1 MSNKIGIVVVGV
13 GRWGVHLVRQFSQNA
28 RTKVVAIVDRK
39 PEKLPA
45 VQQQF
50 NLNLSS
56 VVLAK
61 DWSEVRE
68 LPAIQAVAIA
78 TPASTHYSLI
88 KDALNQGYHVLAEKP
103 LTLDPEECLELCR
116 LAEQKQRQLMVDHT
130 YLFHPAVQRG
140 KEAIAALGKL
150 RYGYATRTHLGPV
163 RSDVDALWDLAIHDI
178 CIFNFWLGE
187 TPIQVQATGK
197 IWLQPSSDAANS
209 NNPQEMT
216 TKNQLFPQGLA
227 DFVTVTLTYP
237 SGFEARIHLC
247 WCNPDKQRRL
257 CVVGSQGTLIFDEM
271 SPNAPLMI
279 QHGFLEQNNE
289 LWQPVGQTSEVIAV
303 PPGEPLRLVCD
314 RFLELIINPTQ
325 PSKNQAIS
333 SGWLGAELVQLITA
347 LSQSLNQGG
356 IPIKIPG

>member
-1 MSNKIGIVVVGV
+1 MSKKIGIVVVGV
-13 GRWGVHLVRQFSQNA
+13 GRWGVHFVRQFSQN
-28 RTKVVAIVDRK
+28 TQTNLVAIVDRNQK
-39 PEKLPA
+39 KLPE

-50 NLNLSS
+50 NLDLSS

-68 LPAIQAVAIA
+68 LPGIQAVVIA

-103 LTLDPEECLELCR
+103 LTLDPEECLELCQ

-197 IWLQPSSDAANS
+197 IWLQPSFDAANS
-209 NNPQEMT
+209 NTPQEIP
-216 TKNQLFPQGLA
+216 TKNKLFPQGLA
-227 DFVTVTLTYP
+227 DFITVTLTYP

-279 QHGFLEQNNE
+279 QHGSLENIAE
-289 LWQPVGQTSEVIAV
+289 SWQTVGQRSEVIAV
-303 PPGEPLRLVCD
+303 QPGEPLCLVCD
-314 RFLELIINPTQ
+314 RFLDLVINP
-325 PSKNQAIS
+325 NQATETLVIS
-333 SGWLGAELVQLITA
+333 SAWLGGKLVQILTA

-356 IPIKIPG
+356 IPIKISG

>member
-13 GRWGVHLVRQFSQNA
+13 GRWGVHLVRHFSQHPQTNL
-28 RTKVVAIVDRK
+28 VAIVDRN
-39 PEKLPA
+39 PERLPA

-50 NLNLSS
+50 NLDLSS

-61 DWSEVRE
+61 DWAEVRE
-68 LPAIQAVAIA
+68 MPGIHGVAIA

-103 LTLDPEECLELCR
+103 LTLDPQECLELGH

-140 KEAIAALGKL
+140 KEAIAALGEL

-163 RSDVDALWDLAIHDI
+163 RSDVDALWDLAIHDL
-178 CIFNFWLGE
+178 CIFNFWLRE
-187 TPIQVQATGK
+187 NPIQVQATGK
-197 IWLQPSSDAANS
+197 IWLQPSSDAANI
-209 NNPQEMT
+209 NNPQEIT
-216 TKNQLFPQGLA
+216 TKNQLFSQGLA

-257 CVVGSQGTLIFDEM
+257 CVVGSQGTLIFNEL
-271 SPNAPLMI
+271 SPDAPLII
-279 QHGFLEQNNE
+279 QHGFLEQNQE
-289 LWQPVGQTSEVIAV
+289 KWQPVGQKSEVIAV
-303 PPGEPLRLVCD
+303 PTGEPLRLVCD
-314 RFLELIINPTQ
+314 RFLDLVINPTQ
-325 PSKNQAIS
+325 PSKNLPIS
-333 SGWLGAELVQLITA
+333 SAWLAAELVQILAA